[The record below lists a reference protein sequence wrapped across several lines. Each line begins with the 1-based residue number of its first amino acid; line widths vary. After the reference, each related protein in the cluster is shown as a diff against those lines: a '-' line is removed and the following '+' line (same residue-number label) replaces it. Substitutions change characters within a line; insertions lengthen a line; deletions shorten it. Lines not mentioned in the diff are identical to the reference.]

1 MGSRREL
8 TIAAVAVLCSAV
20 LFGFGNGYHPVPG
33 LVFLAPLPVLLAA
46 PRVRRALAFGAGF
59 AGYLIGSTG
68 TWGYYFDSIDIPL
81 PAALSIIIGCSAL
94 LGLGALLLAALVARR
109 RVLLAAVAPGAV
121 WCAVL
126 YLVSFASPVGLQY
139 QLAISASDL
148 PVVTQTAALAGGF
161 GVEFLVL
168 FVPSAIAAVTAPGV
182 RRLPAAAVAGVLVV
196 AALGFGTVRLAT
208 NDPADP
214 GRERRVATVADNV
227 PHWALDVTGPD
238 GRALIK
244 SYVDRIGTLSDMDMV
259 VLPEGNFD
267 ADETSLPDLVEPLAD
282 AARRGG
288 ADIVAGV
295 ILHTGGERYNISLAI
310 PANGGKPVAYRKWH
324 VEAGSPLT
332 AGHDLAFA
340 GPGTGLLNCLDVNF
354 ADPSRDYAS
363 AGTRFVAI
371 PAADGDL
378 NGWQHSR
385 QGLLRGVE
393 YGFSVAWSAQL
404 GTSLL
409 ADGLGRPLAQA
420 ATTGGPG
427 LTVAVASVPDG
438 PGATPY
444 GRLGDWFAW
453 LCVLVTL
460 GACVLARGRVVKP
473 TPPDESMLVTTR

>member
-1 MGSRREL
+1 MGSRREP
-8 TIAAVAVLCSAV
+8 TIAAAAALCSAV
-20 LFGFGNGYHPVPG
+20 LFGFGNGFHPVPG

-46 PRVRRALAFGAGF
+46 PRVRGPLAFGAGF
-59 AGYLIGSTG
+59 AGYLIGSAG
-68 TWGYYFDSIDIPL
+68 TWAYYFHSIDIPL
-81 PAALSIIIGCSAL
+81 PAALSIIVGCSAL
-94 LGLGALLLAALVARR
+94 LGLGTLLLRALTARG
-109 RVLLAAVAPGAV
+109 RVLLAAAAPGAV

-168 FVPSAIAAVTAPGV
+168 FVQSAIAAVTAPGV
-182 RRLPAAAVAGVLVV
+182 RRWPAAAAAAVVVV
-196 AALGFGTVRLAT
+196 AALGFGAVRLAT
-208 NDPADP
+208 NDP

-227 PHWALDVTGPD
+227 PHWALDVAGPN
-238 GRALIK
+238 GRALIE
-244 SYVDRIGTLSDMDMV
+244 SYVDRIGTLSDVDMV

-267 ADETSLPDLVEPLAD
+267 ADEKSLPDLVEPLAD

-295 ILHTGGERYNISLAI
+295 ILHTGGKRYNVSLAI

-332 AGHDLAFA
+332 AGHDVAFA

-354 ADPSRDYAS
+354 ADPSRDYAR
-363 AGTRFVAI
+363 AGARLVAI

-393 YGFSVAWSAQL
+393 YGFAVAWSAQL

-420 ATTGGPG
+420 ATTDGPG

-444 GRLGDWFAW
+444 SRLGDWFAW
-453 LCVLVTL
+453 LCILVTL
-460 GACVLARGRVVKP
+460 GACALAPRRVGKH
-473 TPPDESMLVTTR
+473 TRPDTEVLVTAR